1 MASNTAATGP
11 DAFGGFANATFSLIG
26 DDSNST
32 LVDAGD
38 NLIGNSY
45 SPIDPGLGQLS
56 DNGGP
61 TPTHRPLSGSLVVDA
76 GAAFST
82 TDFDQRDFG
91 FDRLVNR
98 ATDIGALELQT
109 NYDVIDFSG
118 DGQIDG
124 NNIDLL
130 IDDIATGPADPAIFD
145 LNGDG
150 QVNLADRD
158 VWLALAGAANLPSG
172 NPYLVSDANLD
183 GVVDISDFNLWNANK
198 FTADGGWTQ
207 GDFNADGVTDVSD
220 FNLWNT
226 FEFQA
231 SDTANRA
238 MPQEYYRSYTAR
250 H

>member
-1 MASNTAATGP
+1 MQATISS
-11 DAFGGFANATFSLIG
+11 AISAL
-26 DDSNST
+26 
-32 LVDAGD
+32 
-38 NLIGNSY
+38 
-45 SPIDPGLGQLS
+45 PIDPGLGQLS

-61 TPTHRPLSGSLVVDA
+61 TPTHRPLSGSLVIDA

-91 FDRLVNR
+91 FDRLVNG

-124 NNIDLL
+124 NDIDLL
-130 IDDIATGPADPAIFD
+130 INNIATGPADPAIFD

-183 GVVDISDFNLWNANK
+183 EVVDISDFNYMERKQIYGRRRLDPRR
-198 FTADGGWTQ
+198 FQCRRRDGCI
-207 GDFNADGVTDVSD
+207 
-220 FNLWNT
+220 L
-226 FEFQA
+226 FQICGIHSSFRRQTLQNCA
-231 SDTANRA
+231 VR
-238 MPQEYYRSYTAR
+238 R
-250 H
+250 